1 MSKFIG
7 GYVIVEANGLDVS
20 DTEVQTIPGLYAAL
34 EAAINTGKP
43 IMITGMVNGDAPVS
57 PTYVSA
63 TIGAGATI
71 TLSGF
76 AAVVTDDD
84 EVTPVENT

>member
-1 MSKFIG
+1 MTKNIG
-7 GYVIVEANGLDVS
+7 GYVIVDATGLDVS
-20 DTEVQTIPGLYAAL
+20 DTEVQTIPGLYKEL
-34 EAAINTGKP
+34 EAAIATNKP
-43 IMITGMVNGDAPVS
+43 IMLIGMVNGDADVS

-63 TIGAGATI
+63 TMGAGATI

-84 EVTPVENT
+84 EVTPVNT